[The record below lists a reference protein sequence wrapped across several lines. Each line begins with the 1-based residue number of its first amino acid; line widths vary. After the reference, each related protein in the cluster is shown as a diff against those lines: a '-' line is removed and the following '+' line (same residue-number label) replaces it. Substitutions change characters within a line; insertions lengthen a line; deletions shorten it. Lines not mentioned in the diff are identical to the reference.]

1 MKNIYPPLPEKLYD
15 FRVFLILVWRAL
27 SLPDPTPIQLDIA
40 SFLSSNNRRKVVEAF
55 RGVGKSWIT
64 SAYVMWRL
72 RINPNLKFL
81 VVSAGKDRADNFT
94 SFCMRLMEQVDVL
107 KCMMPKKS
115 LRSSKS
121 SFDVYGCLLDHA
133 PSVKSVGI
141 SGQLTGTRADEIIA
155 DDVETASN
163 SLTQNS
169 RDKLS
174 EAVKE
179 FDAIIK
185 PKGNITYLGTP
196 QTEQSIYNQLAE
208 RGYILRIWPA
218 KYPTGK
224 ELDSYGKFLAP
235 KLREKVI
242 KDFQLSG
249 NPTDPK
255 RFSKEDL
262 NERELSYGK
271 IGFAMQ
277 FMLDTNLSDTMRY
290 PLKLWDLPVAELEKD
305 VAYENIRWE
314 KSLNTKLNISSV
326 GFNGDCFYMANV
338 SGNKVEYKSKIL
350 AIDPSGRGK
359 DETGYA
365 VLYQRDGIIFLME
378 SGGLNGGY
386 SPETLQQLSNIAY
399 NHKVN
404 SVVIE
409 SNFGDGMFK
418 ELLTPILI
426 KSKVKASITEV
437 RNYTMKEARII
448 DTLEPVIA
456 SHKLIVNKSVIE
468 KDFYHKKN
476 IENPHRY
483 MLFYQLT
490 HIMKEKGALSHDD
503 RLDALSI
510 GVNYFT
516 DVMNQDA
523 EKKAKERKNRILK
536 EELDVFIYGKRKNRS
551 KEALIQLGFTPTI
564 TAITH
569 KNNVTIS
576 TLSNNDKKDLRDM
589 IIGRR

>member
-576 TLSNNDKKDLRDM
+576 TLSNNDKKDLRDK
-589 IIGRR
+589 IVGRR